1 MNMRALL
8 IATLVLLGGSA
19 SAAPTVR
26 PVPAARPAPKV
37 APAPPMVFYV
47 VKGAP
52 DACGR
57 GCDSWIAAEGQI
69 DSGAALRF
77 RKFWAK
83 VRDRKLPI
91 YFSSPGGNL
100 DQALAM
106 GAMLRERP
114 VVARVARTVVR
125 ECGFEAQDS
134 DACVKLKQSGRE
146 LNGNLWTRNAM
157 CNSACPYL
165 ILGATTRE
173 VAPDALL
180 AVHSPKVVAHFRGGV
195 PTPQMQAEANAR
207 GRERADRM
215 IKEYFAR
222 MGADLGLLVL
232 ARTIKFEDTR
242 VLTREEIDRFGIDRR
257 DVVETPWTFENVG
270 RSVVHK
276 TTLQKLAS
284 DGSFRSSQLRL
295 FCINADQ
302 FELGLQRQAVTQ
314 AVLPAVSISTGAAKP
329 LYFVSTR
336 AALPGFNYWA
346 MRMTKASVQSLSEE
360 GQFDLTETSQAPDGR
375 WLARSAKF
383 SSEGLSGAVKTLLA
397 TCPAPRSIAGLQTAG
412 PREDAA
418 K

>member
-1 MNMRALL
+1 
-8 IATLVLLGGSA
+8 
-19 SAAPTVR
+19 
-26 PVPAARPAPKV
+26 
-37 APAPPMVFYV
+37 MVFYV

-57 GCDSWIAAEGQI
+57 GCDTWIAAEGPI

-114 VVARVARTVVR
+114 VFARVARTVVR
-125 ECGFEAQDS
+125 ECGFEAQNS
-134 DACVKLKQSGRE
+134 DVCVKLKQSGRE
-146 LNGNLWTRNAM
+146 LHGDLWTRNAM

-165 ILGATTRE
+165 MLGATTRE
-173 VAPDALL
+173 IAPDAVL

-215 IKEYFAR
+215 LKEYIAK
-222 MGADLGLLVL
+222 MGVDLGLLVL
-232 ARTIKFEDTR
+232 ARTVKYEDTR

-276 TTLQKLAS
+276 TALQKLAS
-284 DGSFRSSQLRL
+284 DGSFRSSQWRL
-295 FCINADQ
+295 FCINAEQ
-302 FELGLQRQAVTQ
+302 FELGLQRQAVAQ
-314 AVLPAVSISTGAAKP
+314 ASLPVISMSNGEAKP

-346 MRMTKASVQSLSEE
+346 MRMTRASVQSLSEA
-360 GQFDLTETSQAPDGR
+360 GQFDLTETSQGPDGR
-375 WLARSAKF
+375 KLTRSAKF
-383 SSEGLSGAVKTLLA
+383 SSDGLGSAVNTLLA
-397 TCPAPRSIAGLQTAG
+397 TCPAPRSIAALQPAG
-412 PREDAA
+412 SRPDAA